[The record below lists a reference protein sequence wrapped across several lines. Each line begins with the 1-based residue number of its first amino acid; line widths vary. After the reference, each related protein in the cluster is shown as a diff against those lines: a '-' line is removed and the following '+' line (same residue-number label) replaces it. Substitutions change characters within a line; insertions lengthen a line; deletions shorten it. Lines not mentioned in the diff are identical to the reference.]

1 MNSFIPFNYQKFM
14 IEKIITTPRL
24 GLFVPMGMGKSACTL
39 SAINSLLNDY
49 LEIKRVLIIG
59 PLNVSKFTWEDEKN
73 KWVEFQD
80 LTISKAIGNEEK
92 RIKAINSDSDIC
104 IINRENVDWLQ
115 NYYIENKIYPN
126 FDMIVLDESSSFKN
140 RASKRFKAIKNI
152 SLSARRIL
160 LLSGTP
166 SPNGI
171 EDLWSQMYLL
181 DRGVRLGRTI
191 TEFRNRYMV
200 KASNIFNIYKPRKGA
215 DLLVYEKIKDIT
227 VSLKNNELKLPM
239 KIEKSIDITLP
250 DKVKKE
256 YNNLEK
262 DYFLELEG
270 KEITAMN
277 AAVVM
282 NKLIQVASGAIYTG
296 NEREYISLHSEK
308 IEALRKILEN
318 TGENVMVF
326 YNYEHE
332 KTRIFKA
339 LSDFNPRTLESE
351 KDKRDWDEGN
361 IRLLVVHPA
370 SAGHGLN
377 LQTGGR
383 IIVWF
388 SLTWNLEYYEQANAR
403 LHRLGQD
410 KTVFIYRLI
419 CKDTVDEEVEKRLK
433 NKACSQEEM
442 LDYIRAK
449 INEITRS

>member
-1 MNSFIPFNYQKFM
+1 MDIVNLNFYAEGYYSGSTYEEN
-14 IEKIITTPRL
+14 IT
-24 GLFVPMGMGKSACTL
+24 
-39 SAINSLLNDY
+39 
-49 LEIKRVLIIG
+49 
-59 PLNVSKFTWEDEKN
+59 VSK
-73 KWVEFQD
+73 EF
-80 LTISKAIGNEEK
+80 
-92 RIKAINSDSDIC
+92 
-104 IINRENVDWLQ
+104 
-115 NYYIENKIYPN
+115 
-126 FDMIVLDESSSFKN
+126 
-140 RASKRFKAIKNI
+140 
-152 SLSARRIL
+152 
-160 LLSGTP
+160 
-166 SPNGI
+166 
-171 EDLWSQMYLL
+171 
-181 DRGVRLGRTI
+181 
-191 TEFRNRYMV
+191 
-200 KASNIFNIYKPRKGA
+200 
-215 DLLVYEKIKDIT
+215 YEKIKDIT

-296 NEREYISLHSEK
+296 NEREYIPLHSEK
-308 IEALRKILEN
+308 LEALRKILEN

-442 LDYIRAK
+442 LDYIKAK
-449 INEITRS
+449 INEIARS